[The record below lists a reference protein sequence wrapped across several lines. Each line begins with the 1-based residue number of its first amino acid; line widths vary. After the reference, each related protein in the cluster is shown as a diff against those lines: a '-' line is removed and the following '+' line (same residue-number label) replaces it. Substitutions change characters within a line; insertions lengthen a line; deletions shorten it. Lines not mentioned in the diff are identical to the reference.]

1 MGYVIEAEDS
11 DNFLS
16 SYILRLIINGGPI
29 HGGELLESSGD
40 FSEGTMSSSIAG
52 VIEIPVGSTE
62 GQWNIRIIL
71 ENDLGAIT
79 NLGPNDLAN
88 QNFQNYIFVNN
99 VVLGINDYDDIPI
112 QYSLDQNY
120 PNPFNPVTKIDF
132 TVAKESF
139 VNITIFDISGNKIKN
154 LINTYYTPSHRSIQ
168 WNATNDQGEPVST
181 GVYFYRIQTGDYVD
195 TKKMIFL
202 K

>member
-1 MGYVIEAEDS
+1 M
-11 DNFLS
+11 
-16 SYILRLIINGGPI
+16 
-29 HGGELLESSGD
+29 ESSGD

-99 VVLGINDYDDIPI
+99 VVLGINDHANDIPI

-120 PNPFNPVTKIDF
+120 PNPFNPITKINF
-132 TVAKESF
+132 TIAKKSF
-139 VNITIFDISGNKIKN
+139 VNITVFDIAGNKIKG
-154 LINTYYTPSHRSIQ
+154 LINSYYNPGNKSVQ
-168 WNATNDQGEPVST
+168 WNATNEQGEPVSA
-181 GVYFYRIQTGDYVD
+181 GVYFYRIQAGNFVD
-195 TKKMIFL
+195 TKKMVLL